1 MFPVMTLS
9 LALSNPVFE
18 NENDEKMNMQR
29 ILLTIFDLLC

>member
-9 LALSNPVFE
+9 LALSNPVSE
-18 NENDEKMNMQR
+18 NENDEKMNVQR